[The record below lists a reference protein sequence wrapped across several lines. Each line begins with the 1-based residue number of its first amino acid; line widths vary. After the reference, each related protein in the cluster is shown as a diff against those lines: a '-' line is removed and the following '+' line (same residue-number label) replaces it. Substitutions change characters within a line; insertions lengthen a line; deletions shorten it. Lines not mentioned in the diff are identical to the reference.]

1 MNLLNRMMSYEKAKR
16 TNQENCNCEECIPS
30 NEETIKRLA
39 NEHLRKLVY
48 YPPLSENEIYIIIHL
63 KYWWKDGKTKLFIK
77 KALKIHGDK
86 YDYSKVVY
94 IKAKIKVEI
103 ICRKGHDSF
112 PITPNDHLNG
122 RGCRKCGRIVTK
134 NKKEWGDIQ
143 FIEDSIKIHGDL
155 YRYNKVKYTSNRKL
169 VKIYCTKCKKYFS
182 QTPYSHLNG
191 HGCQRCGGTKKYTTE
206 EFIETSERKYP
217 HLFGY
222 DRVNYISADEL
233 IEIKCLK
240 CNKYFHRTPRRHL
253 FLGNCPI
260 CTKSKGEDFIEDW
273 LLKHNIKFIQ
283 QKSFEGCKYKNKL
296 LFDFYIPSKNMC
308 IEYDGEFHFQPI
320 RKSKSMT
327 EVQAIKNLEESKIR
341 DDIKN
346 EFCKNNGISLIR
358 IKYDEDLEKRIC
370 EIFNDNL
377 TLFDL

>member
-1 MNLLNRMMSYEKAKR
+1 MNLLNRVMSYDKTKC
-16 TNQENCNCEECIPS
+16 TNQENCTCEECIPN

-63 KYWWKDGKTKLFIK
+63 KYWWKDSKTKLFIK
-77 KALKIHGDK
+77 KALKIHGNK

-94 IKAKIKVEI
+94 IKASEKVEI

-112 PITPNDHLNG
+112 PLTPNHHLHG
-122 RGCRKCGRIVTK
+122 EGCRKCGRITTT
-134 NKKEWGDIQ
+134 NKQRMGDIQ

-155 YRYNKVKYTSNRKL
+155 YRYNKVKYVSNGTP

-182 QTPYSHLNG
+182 QTPYKHLIG
-191 HGCQRCGGTKKYTTE
+191 RGCQRCGGTKKYTTE
-206 EFIETSERKYP
+206 EFIEVSEKKFP
-217 HLFGY
+217 NLFGY
-222 DRVNYISADEL
+222 DRVNYVSADEL
-233 IEIKCLK
+233 IELFCMKCK
-240 CNKYFHRTPRRHL
+240 RYFFRTPRVHL
-253 FLGNCPI
+253 VKGTCVL
-260 CTKSKGEDFIEDW
+260 CTISKGEEFIADW
-273 LLKHNIKFIQ
+273 LNNHNIKYIR

-308 IEYDGEFHFQPI
+308 IEYDGEFHFQAI
-320 RKSKSMT
+320 RRSYSITKEKAEQLLKDT
-327 EVQAIKNLEESKIR
+327 QIR
-341 DDIKN
+341 DNIKN
-346 EFCKNNGISLIR
+346 EFCKNNGITLIR